1 MYRTIG
7 YTWICAHALCSRITL
22 LIYTCFVLLIDNFSS
37 IDLWVEIKKWN
48 LYSDVVFF

>member
-1 MYRTIG
+1 MFKNNFTD
-7 YTWICAHALCSRITL
+7 
-22 LIYTCFVLLIDNFSS
+22 IYMFVLLIDNFSS